1 MLHVDQNMS
10 LTLLILE
17 RIVAI
22 DGGKLTR
29 QFCRCT
35 KERVADDGCIGA
47 IATRGDPRSGAWV
60 GGLDVLAARS

>member
-1 MLHVDQNMS
+1 MLHVNKNMT

-22 DGGKLTR
+22 DGGRLTR

-47 IATRGDPRSGAWV
+47 IAAHRNPRSGVLV
-60 GGLDVLAARS
+60 GDEIC